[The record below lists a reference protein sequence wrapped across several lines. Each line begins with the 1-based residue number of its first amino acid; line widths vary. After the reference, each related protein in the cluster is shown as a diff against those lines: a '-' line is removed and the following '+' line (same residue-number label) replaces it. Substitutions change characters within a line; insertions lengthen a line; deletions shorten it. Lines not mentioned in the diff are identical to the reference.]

1 MTKARENLSPIT
13 LSVLWNSFISVADEM
28 GTTLRHTAFS
38 EAVREAEDFSTGV
51 FDRTGRLIAQGNF
64 TPGHLGAMPFVV
76 KNVLKFFPEGTLRP
90 GDGVLLNDSALG
102 SGHFPD
108 CFLVTPVF
116 IGEEL
121 IGYVVNTAHHVD
133 MGGAAPGSQKVQG
146 VTEAYQEGVRILPVR
161 LVRNGEFDEDI
172 LRLILGN
179 IRVPDLVSGD
189 LSAQRNANFIGA
201 QRLVKLYKEY
211 GRAQIDT
218 AVETIFEKSEMRMR
232 DLIRKIPD
240 GVYSF
245 QDQLDDCGPGDGI
258 VTVAVDITV
267 KDDDITA
274 DFSRSSDQVGV
285 AINSY
290 LSYTRAY
297 TLFAVKVFADALLPQ
312 NDGAIRPIKATAREG
327 SFFNPRFPAASG
339 GRAALQIRIFD
350 VINGALSQAMPDR
363 AMGAFSHWSNPNIG
377 GIDDRTGKPFIF
389 YDLILGGY
397 GGRSNKDGAE
407 ALSPVMNCANIP
419 VEVHETNSPI
429 VVRRFELLA
438 DSSGPGRYR
447 GGCAIRKDV
456 ELQTSSAVMTLLSD
470 RHGSAGF
477 GLFGGG
483 AGTIA
488 ETILNPD
495 GEAIHMTSK
504 EVRTLKNGDVV
515 SFRLNGAG
523 GYGSPAERSAAAIEN
538 DLADGYITADFAKQV
553 YGAKRS

>member
-1 MTKARENLSPIT
+1 
-13 LSVLWNSFISVADEM
+13 
-28 GTTLRHTAFS
+28 
-38 EAVREAEDFSTGV
+38 
-51 FDRTGRLIAQGNF
+51 
-64 TPGHLGAMPFVV
+64 
-76 KNVLKFFPEGTLRP
+76 
-90 GDGVLLNDSALG
+90 
-102 SGHFPD
+102 
-108 CFLVTPVF
+108 
-116 IGEEL
+116 
-121 IGYVVNTAHHVD
+121 
-133 MGGAAPGSQKVQG
+133 
-146 VTEAYQEGVRILPVR
+146 
-161 LVRNGEFDEDI
+161 
-172 LRLILGN
+172 
-179 IRVPDLVSGD
+179 
-189 LSAQRNANFIGA
+189 
-201 QRLVKLYKEY
+201 
-211 GRAQIDT
+211 
-218 AVETIFEKSEMRMR
+218 
-232 DLIRKIPD
+232 
-240 GVYSF
+240 
-245 QDQLDDCGPGDGI
+245 
-258 VTVAVDITV
+258 
-267 KDDDITA
+267 
-274 DFSRSSDQVGV
+274 
-285 AINSY
+285 
-290 LSYTRAY
+290 
-297 TLFAVKVFADALLPQ
+297 VKVFADALLPQ

-429 VVRRFELLA
+429 VVRRLELLA

-488 ETILNPD
+488 ETILNPG
-495 GEAIHMTSK
+495 GEAVRMTSK
-504 EVRTLKNGDVV
+504 EVRTLKKGDVV

-523 GYGSPAERSAAAIEN
+523 GYGSPTERSAAAIEN
-538 DLADGYITADFAKQV
+538 DLDDGYITADFAKQV